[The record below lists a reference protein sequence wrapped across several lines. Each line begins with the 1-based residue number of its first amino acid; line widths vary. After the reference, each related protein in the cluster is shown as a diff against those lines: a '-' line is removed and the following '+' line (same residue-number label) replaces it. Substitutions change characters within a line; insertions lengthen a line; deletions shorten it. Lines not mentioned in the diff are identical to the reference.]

1 MTTTT
6 TSADSVLAFSSSSRE
21 ELLSAFKVEL
31 GTDLCQGVDDAY
43 LLLFLYWKGD
53 VKRAAERYRSLVI
66 WKASP
71 AATEGIHF
79 DHTLRLSEDPEL
91 ERLIASEVIIAPP
104 NLHTREGSPI
114 LIGRF
119 RNNDMT
125 DGRTVDGVCRVKLCS
140 CLSLVCSCFF
150 FIPLFKKKIWYSRLV
165 REDVTLS
172 MQLTW

>member
-6 TSADSVLAFSSSSRE
+6 TNTDSVLASSASSRE

-53 VKRAAERYRSLVI
+53 VKRAAERYRSLVA